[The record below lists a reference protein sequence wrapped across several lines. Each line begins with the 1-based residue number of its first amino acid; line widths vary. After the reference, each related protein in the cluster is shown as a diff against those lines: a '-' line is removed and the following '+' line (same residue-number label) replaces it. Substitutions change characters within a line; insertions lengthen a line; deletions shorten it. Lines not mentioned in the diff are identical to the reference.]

1 MSPAHQPFRLP
12 SGGLVDR
19 NRPLLFRFEGC
30 TYSGFEG
37 DTLASALLAN
47 GVRLV
52 GRSFKYHRPRGILGF
67 GPEES
72 NALIQ
77 LGVGARTAPNLR
89 ATEIRLHDGL
99 EAKAV
104 NCWPNVRFD
113 IGGVNNFFSRFLVAG
128 FYYKTFM
135 WPTWHL
141 YEGLIR
147 RAAGLGKTPKLAD
160 PDRYESRF
168 AHCDI
173 LVVGTGPAGLAAALA
188 AARDG
193 KRVIVA
199 EQDHVSGGTLCWEGG
214 AIDGLP
220 ADLWAKQKTA
230 ALEAM
235 PNVRIFLG
243 TAVCGYFD
251 HDALAMVETVSADD
265 PSAPAHLP
273 RYRQW
278 QVRAGRVVLAT
289 GAIERPLVFPGND
302 RPGIMLASAVRHYIA
317 RYGVRPGDRAVIF
330 TNNDEAYRTAVA
342 FAAAGGE
349 VAAIVDTRTEVDAV
363 VVAPIETLGIPL
375 LCGSAI
381 VATKGAKALRRV
393 TVRRADGTLR
403 KLDCDLLAMSGGSNP
418 NVNLFSQSGGQ
429 LRFDEDLT
437 AFRPARSVQN
447 ERSAGAAAG
456 FLTLGEA
463 LDSGHSAGLDAGTS
477 DGAGPKAV
485 QAHRPSSII
494 PCWQVDAPGK
504 AFVDMQHDVSSA
516 DIALAARE
524 SFRSVEH
531 LKRYTTLGMA
541 SDQGKTSN
549 VNALA
554 LMAHQTG
561 QTIAE
566 TGTTRFRFPFVPVAL
581 GSFAGRA
588 HGELLRPLRRLAIHD
603 RHVALG
609 AIMEDYGWLRSSA
622 YTRGNESRFEA
633 QQREALAVR
642 NGVGIF
648 DGSTLGKIEVR
659 GPDAG
664 KLLDFIYASAMSTL
678 KVGKVRY
685 GLMLNELGVIIDDGV
700 CARLGEDHFLVG
712 ASSAG
717 ADRIAAWLEE
727 WLQCEYVDW
736 DVLVAPVTTCWS
748 VLTLTGPGARAL
760 LTEAGT
766 SFPTG
771 TEEFPHMSFQLGT
784 VAGIEARVMRVSYS
798 GETSYEINVPTRHTG
813 ELWDILM
820 RHGERHKL
828 TPIGI
833 DAWNLLRLEKGFLHP
848 GADTDGTSTPLNV
861 GWDHVLRRKGDFAGK
876 RSLMLE
882 HHQSPERLQLVGLQ
896 ADGPKALPIGAHVV
910 RGSATDRIS
919 DGFVTS
925 SAFSPI
931 FGRGVAMAMVHGG
944 SNRIGERVELT
955 HDGRGFS
962 ATIVKPTLYDPEG
975 TRFNG

>member
-1 MSPAHQPFRLP
+1 MSRTHQPFRLG
-12 SGGLVDR
+12 SGGLINR
-19 NRPLLFRFEGC
+19 NRPLTFRFEGRV
-30 TYSGFEG
+30 YSGFEG

-47 GVRLV
+47 GIRLV

-67 GPEES
+67 GPEEC

-77 LGVGARTAPNLR
+77 LGVGARSAPNLR
-89 ATEIRLHDGL
+89 ATEIRLHEGL
-99 EAKAV
+99 EANAV

-113 IGGVNNFFSRFLVAG
+113 VGGVNNFFSRFLVAG

-135 WPTWHL
+135 WPSWHL

-147 RAAGLGKTPKLAD
+147 RAAGLGKVSKLAD

-168 AHCDI
+168 AHCDV

-193 KRVIVA
+193 RRVIVA
-199 EQDHVSGGTLCWEGG
+199 EQDHVPGGTLRWEGG

-220 ADLWAKQKTA
+220 ADRWAKQKVA

-265 PSAPAHLP
+265 PAAPAHLP

-278 QVRAGRVVLAT
+278 HVRAGRVVLAT

-302 RPGIMLASAVRHYIA
+302 RPGVMLASAVRHYIV
-317 RYGVRPGDRAVIF
+317 RYSVRPGDRAVIF

-342 FAAAGGE
+342 FVAAGGV
-349 VAAIVDTRTEVDAV
+349 VAAVVDTRTEIGAAV
-363 VVAPIETLGIPL
+363 ATSIETLGIPL
-375 LCGSAI
+375 LRSSVV
-381 VATKGAKALRRV
+381 VATKGTKALRRV
-393 TVRRADGTLR
+393 AIRSTDGSIR

-418 NVNLFSQSGGQ
+418 NVNLFSQSGGK
-429 LRFDEDLT
+429 LRFDEELT

-447 ERSAGAAAG
+447 ERSAGAADG
-456 FLTLGEA
+456 LLTLSEA
-463 LDSGHSAGLDAGTS
+463 LDSGHSAGVGTDA
-477 DGAGPKAV
+477 DDCAGPKATL
-485 QAHRPSSII
+485 AYGPSGIRA
-494 PCWQVDAPGK
+494 CWQVDAPGK
-504 AFVDMQHDVSSA
+504 AFVDMQHDVSAA
-516 DIALAARE
+516 DIELAARE

-561 QTIAE
+561 QSIAE

-588 HGELLRPLRRLAIHD
+588 HGELLRPLRRLPIND

-609 AIMEDYGWLRSSA
+609 AIMEDYGWLRPSA
-622 YTRGNESRFEA
+622 YPRGNESRFEA

-727 WLQCEYVDW
+727 WLQCEYPDW
-736 DVLVAPVTTCWS
+736 DVVVAPVTTCWS

-760 LTEAGT
+760 LTEADT

-798 GETSYEINVPTRHTG
+798 GETSYEINVPTRGTG
-813 ELWDILM
+813 ELWDILL
-820 RHGERHKL
+820 RLGERHDL
-828 TPIGI
+828 TPVGI
-833 DAWNLLRLEKGFLHP
+833 DAWDLLRLEKGFLHP

-882 HHQSPERLQLVGLQ
+882 HHQDPGRLQLVGLQ
-896 ADGPKALPIGAHVV
+896 AEGRNVLPIGAHLV
-910 RGSATDRIS
+910 RGSGTDRIS

-931 FGRGVAMAMVHGG
+931 FNRGVAMAMVHGG
-944 SNRIGERVELT
+944 SNRIGETVALD
-955 HDGRGFS
+955 HDRRRFS